1 MHDSAKISAHGLTKV
16 FDDKRRQVVAF
27 SDINL
32 SVACGEFVS
41 VLGPSGCG
49 KSTFLLCLAGLETS
63 TEGEILLDGK
73 KVVGPGPERGIVFQE
88 YALFPWRTI
97 RGNVTYGL
105 ETLGLDKTEQVST
118 AKRFIEL
125 VGLNGF
131 EDHYPYQLS
140 GGMKQRVAIARALA
154 VDPEVLLMDEPF
166 GALDALTRSTL
177 QEETVKI
184 WESTNKTIVFV
195 THNVPE
201 AIALGDRVVL
211 FTNRPGRIK
220 AEFKIELRRPRDPA
234 SEEFAK
240 IQRDIEAQVREEV
253 RNEPL

>member
-1 MHDSAKISAHGLTKV
+1 
-16 FDDKRRQVVAF
+16 
-27 SDINL
+27 
-32 SVACGEFVS
+32 
-41 VLGPSGCG
+41 
-49 KSTFLLCLAGLETS
+49 
-63 TEGEILLDGK
+63 
-73 KVVGPGPERGIVFQE
+73 
-88 YALFPWRTI
+88 
-97 RGNVTYGL
+97 
-105 ETLGLDKTEQVST
+105 
-118 AKRFIEL
+118 
-125 VGLNGF
+125 
-131 EDHYPYQLS
+131 
-140 GGMKQRVAIARALA
+140 MKQRVAIARALA